1 MSTYCLILLFL
12 NSIFM
17 FMESYRDLKGWK
29 IGLELVREIYR
40 LAKKLPREELYG
52 GASQIKDAVTS
63 ILANIAEAGGR
74 YTYKDKASKF
84 VISRG
89 ECYET
94 EAFLLIFVELQFL
107 TTQDISHALKLIEE
121 EKKILSGLIAACRK
135 RQSMQSTTTLIH

>member
-63 ILANIAEAGGR
+63 IFG
-74 YTYKDKASKF
+74 
-84 VISRG
+84 
-89 ECYET
+89 
-94 EAFLLIFVELQFL
+94 
-107 TTQDISHALKLIEE
+107 
-121 EKKILSGLIAACRK
+121 
-135 RQSMQSTTTLIH
+135 